1 MERRQEG
8 GAGTKCG
15 GNKSG
20 RKRDEKE
27 EQRREKK
34 MRPTTPSKKK
44 SWMAS
49 IVEVPSRET
58 DTGSFPGRKEG
69 FITKTRIEPRMPP
82 KHEETEQSHHK

>member
-1 MERRQEG
+1 MKEKGKLKEDRREG
-8 GAGTKCG
+8 RGQNTENG

-20 RKRDEKE
+20 RKREEKE
-27 EQRREKK
+27 ERKRERKK

-58 DTGSFPGRKEG
+58 DTGSFPGREEG
-69 FITKTRIEPRMPP
+69 FIT
-82 KHEETEQSHHK
+82 

>member
-1 MERRQEG
+1 MKEKGRWKEDRREG
-8 GAGTKCG
+8 RGQNAENG

-20 RKRDEKE
+20 RKREVKE

-44 SWMAS
+44 SWMAYF
-49 IVEVPSRET
+49 VEVPSRET

-69 FITKTRIEPRMPP
+69 FIT
-82 KHEETEQSHHK
+82 